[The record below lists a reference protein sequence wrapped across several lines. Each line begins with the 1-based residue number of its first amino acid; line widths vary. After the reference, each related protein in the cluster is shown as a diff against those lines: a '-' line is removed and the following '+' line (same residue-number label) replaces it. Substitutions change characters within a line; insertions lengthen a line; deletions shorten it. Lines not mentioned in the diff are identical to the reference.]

1 MPKLKFFL
9 FSDGKKQIII
19 KKKLP
24 HEIIGENLHCINS
37 ANSSSTTEVT
47 LVDIVQLSYCIK
59 LSRSK
64 VQMCLVGRPYQWING
79 FWKSN
84 SLDICQVFND
94 TTNVVALVFTSPTN
108 FLFRSLVRYPFYI
121 LFC

>member
-1 MPKLKFFL
+1 MNAKTQIFAIFRW
-9 FSDGKKQIII
+9 KKQIII

-94 TTNVVALVFTSPTN
+94 TSNVVALVFTRPTN
-108 FLFRSLVRYPFYI
+108 FLFRSLVLHYPSH
-121 LFC
+121 